1 MSNLSLYSFS
11 PPYRAGILILQM
23 SKSDPKERSSEP
35 GCLAPVLTLI
45 LPPFP
50 AQVKVHHTFC
60 RTCLNRE
67 RPEICSQLRWEYF
80 KCLAKMKLVEYAA
93 ETRPHFLVAYGL
105 NSQSA
110 ILHQTDNFLPSTPA
124 VLSDLSWSR
133 ENRKKASE
141 QLTHKSHVHFSH
153 KRALQRPNSE
163 RLPTLSGKQSYQII
177 VSDLV
182 SSSLQIR
189 RRKQ

>member
-11 PPYRAGILILQM
+11 PPYHAGILILQM

-35 GCLAPVLTLI
+35 RCLAPALTLI

-93 ETRPHFLVAYGL
+93 ETRPHFLVAYGF

-110 ILHQTDNFLPSTPA
+110 ILHQTEASRLITSSPPHLQCYLTFPGVERTGRRP
-124 VLSDLSWSR
+124 LSS
-133 ENRKKASE
+133 
-141 QLTHKSHVHFSH
+141 
-153 KRALQRPNSE
+153 
-163 RLPTLSGKQSYQII
+163 
-177 VSDLV
+177 
-182 SSSLQIR
+182 
-189 RRKQ
+189 